1 MFTLRAEIAA
11 CLIAVAVLGLIS
23 GWMIQRARSSRQL
36 DRVTRSWKKR
46 YAELE
51 ASARQDEQNLEDR
64 MESLVEELKTLKSEN
79 RGLREAARGREA
91 SSDGVRAEAIEQNR
105 RQAETQE
112 RLQRI
117 IRDREREIA
126 TLRASAEKRGERSNA
141 PPVRG
146 LPSPPPHAPDVATIE
161 QLGRVEWSPDRPI
174 VSEPLDETIRLD
186 PAQLP
191 DARASE
197 AANERLTPGG
207 VPMADGEPVFGDTAG
222 EGPAADDHATGDR
235 AVAGDSGADDAVA
248 IARTAADP
256 AFGDTAAGGL
266 PGANADPRGEDDER
280 LDESLDSTIEV
291 AMLDAEEATIALD
304 EEAMKLVREFGR
316 GGQS

>member
-36 DRVTRSWKKR
+36 DRATRSWKKR

-51 ASARQDEQNLEDR
+51 ESARQDEQNLEDR
-64 MESLVEELKTLKSEN
+64 LELLVEELKTLKSEN

-126 TLRASAEKRGERSNA
+126 TLRASAEKRGERSDA
-141 PPVRG
+141 PPARG
-146 LPSPPPHAPDVATIE
+146 STSPLPHAPDVATIE
-161 QLGRVEWSPDRPI
+161 QLGRAARSPDRPV

-191 DARASE
+191 DAGARE

-207 VPMADGEPVFGDTAG
+207 VPMTDDEPVSGDAAG
-222 EGPAADDHATGDR
+222 GGPADDRATGDR
-235 AVAGDSGADDAVA
+235 AVAGDSGADDAVV

-266 PGANADPRGEDDER
+266 PGANSGTRGNDEER